1 MTVLTKSK
9 HLRLTGAGHGDIIPT
24 TQVCWKG
31 HRRDVHVLF
40 SNVDVHVHGHG
51 YADAHAFVRSF
62 AAFPEHPG
70 SNVSLWII
78 ICRVIDAF
86 EAGSF

>member
-1 MTVLTKSK
+1 MFNLSSRM
-9 HLRLTGAGHGDIIPT
+9 LI
-24 TQVCWKG
+24 CM
-31 HRRDVHVLF
+31 
-40 SNVDVHVHGHG
+40 VHGHG